1 MAISIFGASLV
12 AQNLP
17 AMQETQVQSLSQED
31 PLEEGMQTTPV
42 FLPGEFHGQKSLG
55 GYSPLGHKELDTTE
69 RLRHFKTSLRLSVS
83 TCLGH
88 PTLNVA
94 AQHLWSISHLLM
106 PVF

>member
-1 MAISIFGASLV
+1 
-12 AQNLP
+12 
-17 AMQETQVQSLSQED
+17 
-31 PLEEGMQTTPV
+31 MQTTPV

-69 RLRHFKTSLRLSVS
+69 RLRHFKTSLGLSVS

-88 PTLNVA
+88 PTLNLA
-94 AQHLWSISHLLM
+94 AQRLWSIPHLLM